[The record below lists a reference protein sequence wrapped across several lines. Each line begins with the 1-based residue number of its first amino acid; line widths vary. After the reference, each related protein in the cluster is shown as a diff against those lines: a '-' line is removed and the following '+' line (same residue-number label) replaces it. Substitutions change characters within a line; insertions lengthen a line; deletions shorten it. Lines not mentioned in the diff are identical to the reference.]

1 MSDKRVQF
9 DETIVVQVFD
19 EDEPASSV
27 KNIQTHRRS
36 SYSKYINILFMIM
49 FIMIIILIL
58 LC

>member
-9 DETIVVQVFD
+9 DETIIVQVFD
-19 EDEPASSV
+19 EDEPAINI
-27 KNIQTHRRS
+27 KNIKTHRKS
-36 SYSKYINILFMIM
+36 LYSKYINILFMIL